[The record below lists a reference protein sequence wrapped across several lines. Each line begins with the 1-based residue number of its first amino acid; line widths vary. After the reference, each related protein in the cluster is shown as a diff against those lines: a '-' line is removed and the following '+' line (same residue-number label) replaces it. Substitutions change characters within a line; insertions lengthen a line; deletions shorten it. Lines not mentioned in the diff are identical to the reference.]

1 MQMTRAEKR
10 ALKNR
15 IRNDI
20 KEFLKIQA
28 HYFPDLIHDIK
39 KIMDARNHSY
49 ITYEIEVIIFV
60 MILKNICS
68 IESMQEMNEVF
79 NEDTCVKNIYK
90 VLGLEEK
97 DYLPHYVTINE
108 CLSRL
113 EHQELEKIRKKM
125 IYSLIRKRSFEQG
138 KFLGEKWLVIVDA
151 TQLFSFREKHCD
163 HCLTKTI
170 HRGTEEE
177 KTIYYHQV
185 LEAKLVL
192 GEGMVISL
200 ATEFI
205 ENSRKDAT
213 KQDCELNSFKRLAGN
228 VKKEYPRLPICL
240 LADSLYASD
249 TVFEICRKNKW
260 EFLIRYKEGSIPS
273 IMEEYREITEMG
285 EAGEAVIEKE
295 EIYQRKPNRKQ
306 KLKINWVNGLEYKKK
321 PVHVLELKIER
332 EGKKYKE
339 FRWLSSREIKE
350 EQAEEFVETGRKRWL
365 IENEGFNIQ
374 KNHRYIITHANS
386 MNYNA
391 MKNHYLITQIADI
404 LMQMYENGDKGV
416 KELKYTIKRIA
427 EELLESLRKQKLKTE
442 ELLFERMQIRRE

>member
-1 MQMTRAEKR
+1 MTRAEKR

-192 GEGMVISL
+192 GEGMVVSL

-240 LADSLYASD
+240 LADSLYAND

-285 EAGEAVIEKE
+285 EAGKAVIEKE

-339 FRWLSSREIKE
+339 FRWLSSREIEE